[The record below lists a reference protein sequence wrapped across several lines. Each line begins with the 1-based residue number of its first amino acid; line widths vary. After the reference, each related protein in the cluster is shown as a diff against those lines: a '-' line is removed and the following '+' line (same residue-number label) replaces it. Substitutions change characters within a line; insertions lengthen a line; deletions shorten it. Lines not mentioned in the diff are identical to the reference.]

1 MAEKLSK
8 DENIQIQDGWQMN
21 KKKKITYKFKMDTK
35 CSIEKNNIQIQDGW
49 QIINR
54 KYNIQIQDG
63 WQIIKRKK

>member
-21 KKKKITYKFKMDTK
+21 KKKKITYKFKMDKK

-49 QIINR
+49 QII
-54 KYNIQIQDG
+54 
-63 WQIIKRKK
+63 KRKK